1 MNPENVNKNQK
12 GPEESLI
19 QNDELLIKPQGVSEK
34 QVVNEPPAPAIEPAP
49 EPPAPLT
56 TQENEQKIITKQP
69 IETFD
74 LKLKELNKKS
84 AQEKIKNAQKEQEKV
99 IKEEVK
105 PVESKM
111 KEPKSLAFAIL
122 KVVFLLVLGFG
133 LFALTIYVD
142 NYVKAEE
149 VAIYDNRFIVT
160 IPGNE
165 TIQIDADGQKF
176 NVKNEYEFKG
186 GEILDTQS
194 VRGISMNLPLKGMLR
209 LDANTI
215 IKINDFNVDE
225 EQFELT
231 LIQGKIWGNL
241 LNNFFDL
248 RINSGKIAAI
258 PSLSLFNIEYDG
270 TRTNIFAQKHD
281 VTVEILA
288 NDRVIN
294 KLWIA
299 EGNKA
304 QFLDT
309 KIDQEPET
317 IEQLLYSKLVKE
329 FNYGRAANITIDQD
343 SWIVEN
349 IQKDNKLKTSI
360 DEKFIKSIRE
370 MGLKNISTDSLRFQ
384 TKQFL
389 SDLREA
395 LTFTDQK
402 KASSLISDIFENIND
417 AAFLYIQGNSTDAG
431 VRLSLFKDDIKDPVI
446 IQNEFANELL
456 YKELANYLED
466 YLYLT
471 PDNKLY
477 PIKELL
483 YEEIFNSKAR
493 KDLPIEEQYNLLTL
507 KLNDVY
513 DALEIGSNDAD
524 IILER
529 YFELYETL
537 TKNYRDNIIE
547 IQDQIIRQN
556 ILVDNLLFLNSDLY
570 KIGIFESKKKIEEDY
585 LATISG
591 SRDKKEQRQTFI
603 NEKINLLSRIQY
615 FLFNEE
621 LDPADAR
628 QIVFR
633 LLADMEE
640 LKQDTLDLTAIN
652 DLFEKRLADFGL
664 FWEYLKSDEYS
675 TTPLH
680 GATHLERFEAFKE
693 IQKQNITFEDIRKEI
708 FGTSAQLNLTAG
720 DVLARVKKDL
730 NDEGIVNIEF
740 GFYEDTTKTKVPIL
754 SAEVNKI
761 VFRGTYDWD
770 RELLSNI
777 IIDDKIVT
785 QEGIKLNKAKSF
797 ILGYIDTQSGS
808 IVVPDE
814 EEPIVKENE
823 VAKTAKVFVVGKF
836 SDLGVVLNEENVA
849 IVDFNNGIYRVI
861 DVYFN
866 ENRRVVFSFD
876 YYSKDDKVTNVIVM
890 TAAGERSVSGTFD
903 LIFLDDIVFKVY
915 DEETEK

>member
-1 MNPENVNKNQK
+1 MNPENTNKNQK

-19 QNDELLIKPQGVSEK
+19 QNDELLIKPQTGSEP
-34 QVVNEPPAPAIEPAP
+34 QVVNEQTEIAP
-49 EPPAPLT
+49 EPLT
-56 TQENEQKIITKQP
+56 TQENAEKIIPKQP

-74 LKLKELNKKS
+74 LKLKELNKKN

-99 IKEEVK
+99 IKDEVK
-105 PVESKM
+105 PVETKV
-111 KEPKSLAFAIL
+111 KEPKSLAFSIL
-122 KVVFLLVLGFG
+122 KVLFLLVLGFG
-133 LFALTIYVD
+133 LFALTLYVD

-160 IPGNE
+160 IPGDE
-165 TIQIDADGQKF
+165 TIQIEQNGQKF

-186 GEILDTQS
+186 GETLNTQS
-194 VRGISMNLPLKGMLR
+194 VSGVSINLPLKGVLR

-215 IKINDFNVDE
+215 ININSFNVDQ

-231 LIQGKIWGNL
+231 LMNGKIWGNL

-270 TRTNIFAQKHD
+270 SRTNIYAQKHD

-288 NDRVIN
+288 NNKVIN

-329 FNYGRAANITIDQD
+329 FSYGRAATTTIEQD
-343 SWIVEN
+343 PWIAEN
-349 IQKDNKLKTSI
+349 IRKDNSLKTSI

-370 MGLKNISTDSLRFQ
+370 MGLKNISTDSVRFQ
-384 TKQFL
+384 AKQLL

-402 KASSLISDIFENIND
+402 KASSLVGDIFENIND
-417 AAFLYIQGNSTDAG
+417 AAFLFIQNNSTDAG

-446 IQNEFANELL
+446 TQNEYANELL
-456 YKELANYLED
+456 YKELAKYLED

-471 PDNKLY
+471 PDNDLY

-513 DALEIGSNDAD
+513 DALASGSNDAEV
-524 IILER
+524 ILEH
-529 YFELYETL
+529 YFELYESL
-537 TKNYRDNIIE
+537 TQNYRDNISE
-547 IQDQIIRQN
+547 IRDQIIRQN
-556 ILVDNLLFLNSDLY
+556 ILIDNLLFLNSDLY

-585 LATISG
+585 LATIPG
-591 SRDKKEQRQTFI
+591 LRDKKEQRQTFI

-615 FLFNEE
+615 FLFKEE

-640 LKQDTLDLTAIN
+640 LKQDTLDVAAIN
-652 DLFEKRLADFGL
+652 DLFEKRLADFGV

-675 TTPLH
+675 STPLH

-693 IQKQNITFEDIRKEI
+693 IQKQNVTFEDIRKEI
-708 FGTSAQLNLTAG
+708 FGTSAQVELTAN
-720 DVLARVKKDL
+720 DVLARVRKDL

-785 QEGIKLNKAKSF
+785 QEGIKLNKVKSF
-797 ILGYIDTQSGS
+797 ILEYVDSQSGTT
-808 IVVPDE
+808 VVPDE
-814 EEPIVKENE
+814 EEPATKENE

-836 SDLGVVLNEENVA
+836 SDLGVVLNEDNVA

-861 DVYFN
+861 DVYFD
-866 ENRRVVFSFD
+866 ENRGAKFSFD
-876 YYSKDDKVTNVIVM
+876 YYSKDDKVTNVIVQ
-890 TAAGERSVSGTFD
+890 TATGDRSVSGTFD
-903 LIFLDDIVFKVY
+903 LVFLDDIVRKFY
-915 DEETEK
+915 EQ